1 MSEEN
6 HQVYADLHGYDLYMF
21 TDPLQ
26 IEPHLGANM
35 NVTDGVHKPFFWK
48 VNAVMNVFD
57 GPVKYDWVMWI
68 DCDAFFMDP
77 ERTIDSVV
85 MAYAGIPGL
94 LPPPAQAHPEGA
106 SERIQ
111 KRFQEYA
118 ETDVEILLATD
129 STGINNGVWML
140 RVSDWSRD
148 FLTRWWHSD
157 ILDGPGKNHNCSD
170 QSTMQHQLL
179 YEG

>member
-1 MSEEN
+1 MLLSGQELTQKTEKTLNNPLLGNIPLEQGKSYRITNSTLRPGDEFRVAIVSICSYAPTETVRQMSEEN
-6 HQVYADLHGYDLYMF
+6 HQVYADLHGYDLFMF

-57 GPVKYDWVMWI
+57 GSVKYDWVMWI

-94 LPPPAQAHPEGA
+94 LPPPAQAPPEGA
-106 SERIQ
+106 SER
-111 KRFQEYA
+111 
-118 ETDVEILLATD
+118 
-129 STGINNGVWML
+129 
-140 RVSDWSRD
+140 
-148 FLTRWWHSD
+148 
-157 ILDGPGKNHNCSD
+157 
-170 QSTMQHQLL
+170 
-179 YEG
+179 